1 MKKFKKLA
9 AALSA
14 AIIAVSAFS
23 VPVSVS
29 AYTQPDT
36 QTYEYLADDSNLAW
50 TDGSVRVYEDGT
62 VAYGLKKFSSVIL
75 KPAEG
80 AEITA
85 ETLGLPDGCDVVHL
99 DSSLYEDYD
108 GWLRISINSGNQ
120 IEEIAALAG
129 NWIKSGLAVEVRKLN
144 TAECECVSGLS
155 FSVSLNSTDDAEAFL
170 SDYETLNFPESTTNT
185 YMSKIFSQ
193 DEIVAAGDS
202 YYELKAD
209 ERVKSVTPIFMLCA
223 FVHRIYGTE
232 DIGSDIPDVSLP
244 DTSETADVVL
254 PEDYASAEQFYYQN
268 AEAITFSDPSSKA
281 TFATLVLP
289 CIDDENYGYTFED
302 ESKFNIMSHERYIEN
317 DRNTN
322 DDSYVKQG
330 YDVYYVF
337 LQPSGFAEI
346 NITAKFGK
354 LSDTENCIS
363 KTNLSFTRQTDITY
377 KVSDRPTTARQTIKF
392 ISENGNIKVNDDN
405 AVVIMEGVGAI
416 GPHECTSPYNT
427 VTPVLTAKYEIGTDD
442 SEYSCRRNSNGEI
455 VFDYPCGGSIYT
467 VYQYSLD
474 SNEKYGLKFISA
486 QQYNETAET
495 PYGYVTSY
503 NYTIE
508 KNENG
513 AELVSES
520 AEEYENTPYGDVN
533 FDSAIDIYDAIA
545 IARYLM
551 NPYSLNETELYAA
564 DFNRD
569 GQNNL
574 YDVIDIAKT
583 IM

>member
-23 VPVSVS
+23 IPVSVS
-29 AYTQPDT
+29 AYTEPDT
-36 QTYEYLADDSNLAW
+36 QTYEYLTDDSNLAW
-50 TDGSVRVYEDGT
+50 TDGPLRVYKDGT
-62 VAYGLKKFSSVIL
+62 VASSFKEFSSVIL
-75 KPAEG
+75 KSAEG
-80 AEITA
+80 ADITA
-85 ETLGLPDGCDVVHL
+85 ETLGLPDGCNVVQL
-99 DSSLYEDYD
+99 NSSSYADYN
-108 GWLRISINSGNQ
+108 GWLRITTSSEEQ
-120 IEEIAALAG
+120 VEEISALAG
-129 NWIKSGLAVEVRKLN
+129 KWIKSGLAVEVNKLN
-144 TAECECVSGLS
+144 TITSSCVSGLS
-155 FSVSLNSTDDAEAFL
+155 FTVSLNNTDDADTFL
-170 SDYETLNFPESTTNT
+170 SDYETLGFPESDTNT
-185 YMSKIFSQ
+185 YWSKTFSQ

-209 ERVKSVTPIFMLCA
+209 ERVKSVTANYIQCCV
-223 FVHRIYGTE
+223 VHQIYGTE

-244 DTSETADVVL
+244 DASETADVVM

-268 AEAITFSDPSSKA
+268 AEAITFSDPSSGA

-330 YDVYYVF
+330 YDVYFVF

-405 AVVIMEGVGAI
+405 AVVIMKGVGAI

-442 SEYSCRRNSNGEI
+442 SEYSCRRNSDGEI
-455 VFDYPCGGSIYT
+455 VFDYPCGGNIYT

-474 SNEKYGLKFISA
+474 SNAKYGLKFISA

-533 FDSAIDIYDAIA
+533 FDSAIDIYDAIS

-551 NPYSLNETELYAA
+551 NPHSLNETELYAA

-569 GQNNL
+569 GKKNL
-574 YDVIDIAKT
+574 YDAIDIART
-583 IM
+583 LL